1 MVPNSWHQVICH
13 FVDKTLQYD
22 TNRRIML
29 PLLHTPGQIDGGVN
43 DEAEARLVLV
53 GCVPA
58 DSMDGNVWIGQ
69 RQGVLL
75 LPILDP

>member
-1 MVPNSWHQVICH
+1 
-13 FVDKTLQYD
+13 
-22 TNRRIML
+22 ML